1 MFGVKLTYNFNKMKN
16 LKKLNG
22 AKVLSKSEQRS
33 INGGRFPSCYGVSCN
48 TGYHCIMDNGGGICV
63 PDLPEMLA

>member
-1 MFGVKLTYNFNKMKN
+1 MKDLKN
-16 LKKLNG
+16 LKG
-22 AKVLSKSEQRS
+22 AKQLSKSEQQV
-33 INGGRFPSCYGVSCN
+33 IKGGRFPSCYRVSCN